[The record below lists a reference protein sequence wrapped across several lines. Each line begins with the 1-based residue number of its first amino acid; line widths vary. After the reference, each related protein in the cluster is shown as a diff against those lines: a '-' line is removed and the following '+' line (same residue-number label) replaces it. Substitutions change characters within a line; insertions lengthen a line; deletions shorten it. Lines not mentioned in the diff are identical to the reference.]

1 MPKQVESSTVN
12 VAAGNQGPSNMS
24 GNSIGG
30 LGAAPPEPPY
40 QSGMHELKTEDVR
53 GIAKQPP
60 RSAIWRSYYDDG
72 IYWVG
77 IEERNL

>member
-1 MPKQVESSTVN
+1 MPKRVEGNTVN

-40 QSGMHELKTEDVR
+40 QRGMHESKTEDVR
-53 GIAKQPP
+53 GIAKQTPQFGDMEV
-60 RSAIWRSYYDDG
+60 I
-72 IYWVG
+72 I
-77 IEERNL
+77 